1 MRLDE
6 IELLNSI
13 KEESNIC
20 SFRLIERNVLKG
32 NKDRRERCKI
42 RGKKKRSDC
51 FVHVRGSYFRSRR
64 NRYLGDTKCRQERAR
79 NLMSF
84 LCLCGGIGG
93 IKTEAAEKKWRK
105 KRSGPLMA
113 RQRPRLYTKSSQG
126 SIERRF
132 GNFLSAIDSFFRF
145 DVCEIYVVTCVDIQG
160 CNIISAVN
168 FFRTE
173 YLW

>member
-84 LCLCGGIGG
+84 LCLCGGI
-93 IKTEAAEKKWRK
+93 KTEAAEKKVEEKAEWPANGSTTAALVHKIESRK
-105 KRSGPLMA
+105 HRAEIRQFPLGY
-113 RQRPRLYTKSSQG
+113 R
-126 SIERRF
+126 
-132 GNFLSAIDSFFRF
+132 
-145 DVCEIYVVTCVDIQG
+145 
-160 CNIISAVN
+160 
-168 FFRTE
+168 
-173 YLW
+173 